1 MNVRIFIKSKN
12 ISVLLTKIYLF
23 CMFSFFLFYYQDYYF
38 DMTDAKYTFFL
49 CVSSIFVSLGMLVC
63 ILRLL
68 VTKHPFLSLRS
79 ILADFSI
86 GDWGFLLLLCSHIL
100 TTLFSSYPIAS
111 LTGSSGRHLGLYF
124 TFIITLLYFLISR
137 NYHKDSS
144 FMVFQVSLCIAV
156 SLGVL
161 NFFGI
166 DPLGFNA
173 RIAEYDIPRFLSTI
187 GNISF
192 FADAL
197 CLSLPFSITLYCLGD
212 NSRQQLFSLIASLFG
227 ILGLYICNADG
238 GFIGIGAFLLIFM
251 IYVTKSY
258 EAGKRFLGLMLLFLG
273 VGQGMHL
280 LTLLFPNAGRGFT
293 TLSYVF
299 TSSVLSYL
307 LFLHVLG
314 LYAFYVHYPACRE
327 EAFRKQIRR
336 VLLLVF
342 GIGILAFLVCF
353 FYFSIVDTTS
363 NLGVLD
369 SYLRYGDA
377 WGTGRGITWNR
388 LIPVYLHDFTW
399 LQKAFGY
406 GLDCTRNL
414 LVDHYSDANI
424 ALYDNA
430 HNEYLQYIVT
440 SGFFG
445 LLSYSFAFFSI
456 QVRLWKYRAYNLFG
470 FALSFC
476 LLAHGFQ
483 AIVGL
488 TQPFSTPLLFIIIAI
503 AEASLRQTR
512 DKKQDND
519 KI

>member
-1 MNVRIFIKSKN
+1 MNVRIFIKDKKTS
-12 ISVLLTKIYLF
+12 IFLTRIYLF

-38 DMTDAKYTFFL
+38 DMTDAKYTFFSYA
-49 CVSSIFVSLGMLVC
+49 SSIFVSLGMLVC

-68 VTKHPFLSLRS
+68 VTKTPFLSLKS

-86 GDWGFLLLLCSHIL
+86 GDWGCLLLLCSHIL
-100 TTLFSSYPIAS
+100 TTLLSSYPIAS
-111 LTGSSGRHLGLYF
+111 FTGSSGRHLGLYF
-124 TFIITLLYFLISR
+124 TCIITLLYFLISR

-144 FMVFQVSLCIAV
+144 FMVFQISLCIAV

-166 DPLGFNA
+166 DPLGFNE
-173 RIAEYDIPRFLSTI
+173 RIAQYDIPRFLSTI

-197 CLSLPFSITLYCLGD
+197 CLSLPFSVTLYCLG
-212 NSRQQLFSLIASLFG
+212 NTSTQRLFSLIASLFG

-251 IYVTKSY
+251 IYATKSY
-258 EAGKRFLGLMLLFLG
+258 EAGKRFLGLMLLFLA
-273 VGQGMHL
+273 VGQILHL

-293 TLSYVF
+293 TLSYLF

-307 LFLHVLG
+307 LFLFVLV
-314 LYAFYVHYPACRE
+314 LYAFYSRYPKCRD

-336 VLLLVF
+336 ALILVF
-342 GIGILAFLVCF
+342 GIGILVLLVCF
-353 FYFSIVDTTS
+353 FYFSVVDTTS
-363 NLGVLD
+363 NLGALD
-369 SYLRYGDA
+369 TYLRYNDA

-388 LIPVYLHDFTW
+388 LVPVYLHELTW

-406 GLDCTRNL
+406 GLDCTRLL
-414 LVDHYSDANI
+414 LVDHYSDATI

-430 HNEYLQYIVT
+430 HNEYLQYLVT

-445 LLSYSFAFFSI
+445 LLSYSIVFFSI
-456 QVRLWKYRAYNLFG
+456 QVRLWKHRAHNLFG

-503 AEASLRQTR
+503 AEASLREQR
-512 DKKQDND
+512 QEKQGID